1 MSTLAVATIKSVS
14 SAAPVFQNTSG
25 TEKGQLIKAWL
36 NYDQIND
43 NLRGSFNIST
53 INDEGAGD
61 FTVNFAASFS
71 ATDDYIPVGFVHR
84 TNSAGRV
91 LNHLDS
97 QVSKTTSSYR
107 TRTSSTTNGAVV
119 GLSSFD
125 SEHIQIAFIGD
136 N

>member
-1 MSTLAVATIKSVS
+1 MSTLSVATVKSLS

-36 NYDQIND
+36 NYDQINT
-43 NLRGSFNIST
+43 NLRGSFNVSSITDNASG
-53 INDEGAGD
+53 E
-61 FTVNFAASFS
+61 FTVNFSASFS
-71 ATDDYIPVGFVHR
+71 ATADYIPVGFVHR
-84 TNSAGRV
+84 SNSGGRV

-97 QVSKTTSSYR
+97 LLSKTTSAYKF
-107 TRTSSTTNGAVV
+107 RTSSTTNGSVV

-125 SEHIQIAFIGD
+125 SEYVQIAFVGD